1 MLSGLI
7 KKYNLNNISANYI
20 SSQRSAIRLYRNKVV
35 EIIFSEENIDSFD
48 DFLPFADTLKEI
60 TFYKCNLSDLSELK
74 RLEQLRDLTLECC
87 SFPQMDVFDNFPN
100 FPAL

>member
-35 EIIFSEENIDSFD
+35 EIRFSEENIDSLD
-48 DFLPFADTLKEI
+48 DLLPFADTLKKI
-60 TFYKCNLSDLSELK
+60 AFRNCNLSDLSSLK
-74 RLEQLRDLTLECC
+74 FFKQLTRLGFR
-87 SFPQMDVFDNFPN
+87 N
-100 FPAL
+100 

>member
-1 MLSGLI
+1 MLKDKYMLSGLI

-35 EIIFSEENIDSFD
+35 EIIFSEENIDSLD

-60 TFYKCNLSDLSELK
+60 TFYKCNLSDLNE
-74 RLEQLRDLTLECC
+74 
-87 SFPQMDVFDNFPN
+87 
-100 FPAL
+100 